1 MILETAFISVKP
13 GRVAEFL
20 AVLPDARKVL
30 EQATGF
36 LELTVQVGVEREN
49 TVLLSI
55 LWQTLEDHTVSFR
68 GGELFPQWRE
78 IIGPFF
84 DSPPVVEH
92 WEVQNQAARPNCC

>member
-13 GRVAEFL
+13 GHIDDFL
-20 AVLPDARKVL
+20 AVLPAAKKVL
-30 EQATGF
+30 QQATGF
-36 LELTVQVGVEREN
+36 VELKIQVGVEREN

-55 LWQTLEDHTVSFR
+55 LWQTLEDHTVNFR

-84 DSPPVVEH
+84 DQPPVVEH
-92 WEVQNQAARPNCC
+92 WEVKA